1 MAGTIQTLILTPS
14 PTKSLL
20 FRHRNLHFPAK
31 HAILRCHFISSR
43 RSRLTW
49 RSIRACESSNQIES
63 DGENLDRESGSV
75 EGLLWARPLLNFAS
89 DNFLP
94 LALLG
99 GVALGLA
106 NPGLGCLADKYSLSK
121 FSTFGIFIVSGLTL
135 RSEDIGDAAEAWPVA
150 ILGLVSILLF
160 TPYFSR
166 LILHFRL
173 QPQEFV
179 TGLAIFCCMP
189 TTLSSGVALTQL
201 AGGNSALAL
210 AMTVISN
217 LLGILIIPFS
227 ISRFI
232 ASGVGVSVP
241 TKQLLK
247 SLVVTLLIPLVLG
260 KPPVRFTYARRKRHH
275 ESRVAVET
283 QVVAEVEGS
292 IRGENEEEAESAG
305 VVKHFPGMTR
315 RTDDREKEKTEGTRE
330 EFSRELEEVREELKK
345 IPRLEQG
352 MDWLLARME
361 ELMKLQR
368 QERRDAQTA
377 GVEAPTRHMT
387 PGEETSERARP
398 PRKSGFRMDCRTRR
412 VEMLTF
418 DGENPDGWVFR
429 AERYF
434 VMNRLSENEKLD
446 VVVVSIG
453 DFVDQ
458 NRKLFSKISAILLSL
473 VPWMQVSRSRSLLL
487 MVKPAVFL
495 VAIGAGAL
503 LHLIL
508 LAFNVLT
515 IKSLSALSG
524 GGQSVFAK
532 KENSSAFLLVASQK
546 TLPVMVAVVEKLGGA
561 FGESGLLVLP
571 CVAAHLNQ
579 VTYVSPLLF
588 PLFVNDCFIN
598 EGEKIIRLC
607 VSYDN

>member
-106 NPGLGCLADKYSLSK
+106 NPGL
-121 FSTFGIFIVSGLTL
+121 GLTL

-260 KPPVRFTYARRKRHH
+260 KVLR
-275 ESRVAVET
+275 ESF
-283 QVVAEVEGS
+283 
-292 IRGENEEEAESAG
+292 RG
-305 VVKHFPGMTR
+305 
-315 RTDDREKEKTEGTRE
+315 
-330 EFSRELEEVREELKK
+330 
-345 IPRLEQG
+345 
-352 MDWLLARME
+352 
-361 ELMKLQR
+361 
-368 QERRDAQTA
+368 
-377 GVEAPTRHMT
+377 
-387 PGEETSERARP
+387 
-398 PRKSGFRMDCRTRR
+398 
-412 VEMLTF
+412 
-418 DGENPDGWVFR
+418 
-429 AERYF
+429 
-434 VMNRLSENEKLD
+434 
-446 VVVVSIG
+446 IG

-579 VTYVSPLLF
+579 IILDSFLVNFWLRKDTSNRFKVS
-588 PLFVNDCFIN
+588 
-598 EGEKIIRLC
+598 
-607 VSYDN
+607 